1 MVGVLFIP
9 SLKPLVVTSVFE
21 WFLTQC
27 QDAITSGGWA
37 TGNWAT
43 GSTSRKIKQL
53 AIGKLI

>member
-27 QDAITSGGWA
+27 QDAITSEGWA

-43 GSTSRKIKQL
+43 GQL
-53 AIGKLI
+53 APLLEKSSS